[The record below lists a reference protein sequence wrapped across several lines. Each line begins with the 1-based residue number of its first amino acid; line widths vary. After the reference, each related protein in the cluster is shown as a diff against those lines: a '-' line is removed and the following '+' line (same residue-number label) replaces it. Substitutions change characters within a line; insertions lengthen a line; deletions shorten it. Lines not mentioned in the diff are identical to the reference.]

1 MRVNDMRNSA
11 ITSSAL
17 MFAAVIVFQPVRA
30 SPAQLQPAVAD
41 AESRSVSVPAPDYTA
56 GPQDVL
62 EITVFGEGEIS
73 GKFPIESDGT
83 FNFPLI
89 GRVRGGGQTLRA
101 IERELHDRLA
111 DGYLQNPQVSVAVGQ
126 FRSQRIF
133 IVGEVGRPGTYPLTA
148 KMTLIEALAT
158 AGSTSSNAAGH
169 VLIIK
174 GSGPT
179 KDTSDPRTASE
190 VQQVDLAAFRAG
202 LLGDNVVLRD
212 GDVILVP
219 RAESIYVLGQVKT
232 PGAIPLEKDVTVMQ
246 ALALAGGVAERGSL
260 TRIRIFRM
268 INGKKVELK
277 AGLDDPVRAGDTVMV
292 LERFF

>member
-1 MRVNDMRNSA
+1 MRNSA

-17 MFAAVIVFQPVRA
+17 MFAAVIVFQPVWA
-30 SPAQLQPAVAD
+30 SPAQSQPAVTD
-41 AESRSVSVPAPDYTA
+41 SDSRSVSAPAPDYTA

-62 EITVFGEGEIS
+62 EITVFGEGEMS
-73 GKFPIESDGT
+73 GKFPIELDGT

-89 GRVRGGGQTLRA
+89 GRVRGGGLSLRA

-148 KMTLIEALAT
+148 EMTLIEALAT
-158 AGSTSSNAAGH
+158 AGSTSSSAAGH

-174 GSGPT
+174 SSRAA
-179 KDTSDPRTASE
+179 KDASDPRAASE

-202 LLGDNVVLRD
+202 LLADNVVLRD

-232 PGAIPLEKDVTVMQ
+232 PGAIPLEKAVTVMQ